1 MFCVVV
7 GTGCCGSLVE
17 SFEGVFPSVSF
28 CTSILS
34 AEEEVTADP
43 VVEKT
48 GKEGCDARSIA
59 LDAE

>member
-17 SFEGVFPSVSF
+17 SCEGVVPSVSF

-34 AEEEVTADP
+34 AEEEVSADP
-43 VVEKT
+43 VVNKS
-48 GKEGCDARSIA
+48 GKEGCDARNIA
-59 LDAE
+59 LDVE